1 MIGYEYHVLIF
12 KYNKILFLHLMNIIN
27 INLEHCFG
35 ITKLSQKLNFAGEN
49 VVLIYA
55 PNGLMKTSFARTMQ
69 LYGQGKADKVKD
81 VVANIDGTI
90 VIKDEQDNVVLPT
103 SLYVSNCEEPD
114 SETPKNITSFLADNV
129 LKQQYD
135 NILKNLSEKQKA
147 LFRNISNFAIS
158 SDIVLSLSEH
168 SVMESQVFSMA
179 SLRMSWQRL
188 TGTTHAMISSI
199 TTFLTKMVRLK
210 NSLKTIGRY

>member
-1 MIGYEYHVLIF
+1 
-12 KYNKILFLHLMNIIN
+12 MNIIN

-35 ITKLSQKLNFAGEN
+35 ITNLSQKLNFAGEN
-49 VVLIYA
+49 VALIYA

-158 SDIVLSLSEH
+158 SDIVLEFIRTFCDGKSSLFYGKFEDVMAEVDGNNPCYDFKYNDIFDKDGKVKKFIEDNREVLKDYSEKY
-168 SVMESQVFSMA
+168 QA
-179 SLRMSWQRL
+179 ILQ
-188 TGTTHAMISSI
+188 
-199 TTFLTKMVRLK
+199 
-210 NSLKTIGRY
+210 